1 QRTGNLSQ
9 DYMTSII
16 RLLDKEVLMDADI
29 VDLTASL
36 NIIGDKLL
44 RYHIEKKLNAYQQ
57 QAGIMG
63 GQYD

>member
-1 QRTGNLSQ
+1 
-9 DYMTSII
+9 
-16 RLLDKEVLMDADI
+16 MDADI

-57 QAGIMG
+57 QAGIIG